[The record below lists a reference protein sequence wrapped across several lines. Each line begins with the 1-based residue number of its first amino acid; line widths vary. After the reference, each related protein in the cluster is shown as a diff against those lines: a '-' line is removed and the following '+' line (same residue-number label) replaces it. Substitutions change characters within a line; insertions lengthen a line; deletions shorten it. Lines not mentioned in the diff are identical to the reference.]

1 MAGTL
6 DIFAVFT
13 IYVLVEA
20 TWLVLPAYAA
30 NGLVPLF
37 KGKRRLDFGKKFFD
51 GEPILGPGK
60 TIEGLVL
67 GSIVGVIIGLVEML
81 AFPYLPWTLS
91 DVPLTLV
98 GQSNLLMLPL
108 LGFLLGFGAM
118 VGDSVGSFFKR
129 RLKLK
134 RGQPAPLLDQLDF
147 LFGAFLFASI
157 IIGVPKLEW
166 VILMAILTPVF
177 HFAACVIGYLLK
189 VKKEPW

>member
-1 MAGTL
+1 MAAGF
-6 DIFAVFT
+6 DIFSVFT

-20 TWLVLPAYAA
+20 TWLVLPAYAS

-37 KGKRRLDFGKKFFD
+37 KGKRRLDCGKKCWD

-60 TIEGLVL
+60 TVEGLVL
-67 GSIVGVIIGLVEML
+67 GSIIGAIIGLVEML

-98 GQSNLLMLPL
+98 RMSPL

-118 VGDSVGSFFKR
+118 AGDSAGSFIKR

-147 LFGAFLFASI
+147 LFGAFFLALL
-157 IIGVPKLEW
+157 VTPLKLEW
-166 VILMAILTPVF
+166 VVLMAILTPVF

>member
-1 MAGTL
+1 MAGELT
-6 DIFAVFT
+6 IFTVFT
-13 IYVLVEA
+13 IYVLVESV
-20 TWLVLPAYAA
+20 WLVLPAYAS

-60 TIEGLVL
+60 TIEGLIL
-67 GSIVGVIIGLVEML
+67 GSIIGAIIGLVEMV
-81 AFPYLPWTLS
+81 AFQYLPWTLS

-98 GQSNLLMLPL
+98 RMSPL

-118 VGDSVGSFFKR
+118 AGDSAGSFIKR

-134 RGQPAPLLDQLDF
+134 RGEPAPLLDQLDF
-147 LFGAFLFASI
+147 LLGAFAFALLVTPLKI
-157 IIGVPKLEW
+157 EW
-166 VILMAILTPVF
+166 VILLVVLTPVI
-177 HFAACVIGYLLK
+177 HFIACVIGYLLK